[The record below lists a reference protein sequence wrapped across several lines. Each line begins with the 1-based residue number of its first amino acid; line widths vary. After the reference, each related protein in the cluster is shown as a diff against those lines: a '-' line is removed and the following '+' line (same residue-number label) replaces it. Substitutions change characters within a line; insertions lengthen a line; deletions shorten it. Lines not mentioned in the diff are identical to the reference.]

1 MPDVR
6 SAHAPAP
13 PESLPQAAVE
23 ARIFSLLAARQPQAT
38 ICPSEVARSLAAPGD
53 RWRDWM
59 PHIREVARNLALAG
73 RLRVTRQGV
82 PVDATA
88 PGGPI
93 RLGRVDE

>member
-1 MPDVR
+1 MTE
-6 SAHAPAP
+6 P
-13 PESLPQAAVE
+13 PPHPQARPAGLSRAAVQ
-23 ARIFSLLAARQPQAT
+23 ARIFSLLGERQPGAT
-38 ICPSEVARSLAAPGD
+38 ICPSEVARSFAASGD
-53 RWRDWM
+53 DWRERM
-59 PHIREVARNLALAG
+59 PHIREVAQQLAAAG